1 MLSSVLNSQLAIHI
15 NIQIMRAF
23 VRMKDI
29 VADNTDL
36 RKSIEHIERRLDV
49 HDQQIKI
56 AFAALKS
63 ILQPE
68 PDQILKA
75 LGGGT
80 AQAVPPGQS
89 LRARKAGLRGL
100 WHTPSSG
107 RGRRCLPEGK
117 RSPPPATPSFRV
129 ENTGKEGK
137 KDRFDLFC

>member
-80 AQAVPPGQS
+80 AIAVPPGRS
-89 LRARKAGLRGL
+89 RAKPRLR
-100 WHTPSSG
+100 HTPSSG
-107 RGRRCLPEGK
+107 RGRRFLPSASALPLPQRPLSG
-117 RSPPPATPSFRV
+117 
-129 ENTGKEGK
+129 
-137 KDRFDLFC
+137 